1 MQGYVLTGLL
11 SFEGL
16 AERTRNGEQP
26 GESERSLRSRNSLT
40 PARISRAKQLRR
52 IRHNDDE

>member
-11 SFEGL
+11 ELEGL

-26 GESERSLRSRNSLT
+26 GKEREKLAVTQT
-40 PARISRAKQLRR
+40 P
-52 IRHNDDE
+52 

>member
-26 GESERSLRSRNSLT
+26 GESERSLRSRKLLDSCTDLPSKNS
-40 PARISRAKQLRR
+40 
-52 IRHNDDE
+52 